1 MSKLSDKLGTAVIGC
16 GIFGS
21 VHAEAY
27 SAHPASELLWV
38 CDINE
43 EKAKKLAEKFGC
55 RYTTSLEEIAED
67 ERVKI
72 VSVATPDFA
81 HFEPTMKMLAKGKNV
96 LVEKPMATSSE
107 EAEEMAKEAERK
119 GVFLMVDFHNRFNPP
134 FNEAKHAIEEGKI
147 GKPLMAYARLSNSL
161 YVPLQMLSWGS
172 KSGPHWFLM
181 PHIIDLLLWFFSQ
194 NPKTV
199 SAKAHKGVLSSR
211 GVDTY
216 DCIQAIISFEEG
228 FATVESSWILPDS
241 VPSIVDFQFQVI
253 GEKGKMEMNG
263 TKQGIEIAETKFT
276 YPFVSDKRELYG
288 EKWGFVFM
296 PIWYFVNCVRNN
308 VKPKI
313 TPQEGIMVTK
323 VIESIENSLKI
334 GKEVEVL

>member
-1 MSKLSDKLGTAVIGC
+1 MSDKIGAAVIGC

-27 SAHPASELLWV
+27 SLHPVSEILWV

-43 EKAKKLAEKFGC
+43 EKAKKLACKFGC
-55 RYTTSLEEIAED
+55 KYTTSLDDISED
-67 ERVKI
+67 TNVKI
-72 VSVATPDFA
+72 TSIATPDFA
-81 HFEPTMKMLAKGKNV
+81 HFEPTMKMLAASKNV

-107 EAEEMAKEAERK
+107 EAEEMAREAKQR

-134 FNEAKHAIEEGKI
+134 FNEAKRAIEEGRI
-147 GKPLMAYARLSNSL
+147 GKPLMAYAHLSNSL

-194 NPKTV
+194 EPKSV
-199 SAKAHKGVLSSR
+199 FAKAHKGILSSK

-228 FATVESSWILPDS
+228 FATLESSWILPDS
-241 VPSIVDFQFQVI
+241 SPSIVDFQFQIV
-253 GEKGKMEMNG
+253 GERGKMEMNG
-263 TKQGIEIAETKFT
+263 TKQGIEIAGEKFV
-276 YPFVSDKRELYG
+276 YPSVADRRELYG

-296 PIWYFVNCVRNN
+296 PIWYFVDCVRNDA
-308 VKPKI
+308 KPAI
-313 TPQEGIMVTK
+313 TPEEGILVTK
-323 VIESIENSLKI
+323 VIEGLEESLKL
-334 GKEVEVL
+334 GKEVAVL